1 MFKEINLMAKRKTN
15 LTPEQQEL
23 LDKFQNKNK
32 ENNENNFEENQTA
45 KSSSSGFKPMVNR
58 SGSRGK

>member
-1 MFKEINLMAKRKTN
+1 MAKRKNN

-23 LDKFQNKNK
+23 LDKFQNTNK
-32 ENNENNFEENQTA
+32 ENNDNSFEDKGTA
-45 KSSSSGFKPMVNR
+45 KASSSGFKPMVNR

>member
-1 MFKEINLMAKRKTN
+1 MAKRKNN